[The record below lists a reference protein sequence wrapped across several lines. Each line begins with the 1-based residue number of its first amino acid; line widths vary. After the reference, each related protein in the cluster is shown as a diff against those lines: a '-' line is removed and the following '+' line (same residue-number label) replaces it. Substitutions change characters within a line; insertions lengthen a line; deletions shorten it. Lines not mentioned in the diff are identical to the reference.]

1 MSRPELTGGPTRSMD
16 SLRLAL
22 PALVLILVYLVGINV
37 LGGFLGRGQK
47 DARDYF
53 LGSHAMPWWA
63 VMGSIVATETSALTF
78 LSVPGD
84 SYHSGFTFLQ
94 LVFGYVV
101 GRIAV
106 SFLVLPAYFEGE
118 LSTAYQLLEKRFGG
132 FARRATSLL
141 FIVTRVMAAGVRLA
155 VPAIP
160 IALILDVPVWAAILL
175 LAAGT
180 ALYTFLGGI
189 KAVIWIDLIQVVI
202 YLSGAALALVV
213 LLRRIPGGF
222 SGALAA
228 NAHAGQPVH
237 LFVFEFD
244 LGKPYTIWA
253 GVLGGAFLSMASHG
267 ADQLIVQRLL
277 ACRSLKDARKALIG
291 SGFLILLQMALF
303 TAIGIGLFAFF
314 AGRPIG
320 GAGGFRSPDEIFPSF
335 IVRDLPGILSAYLVA
350 GIFSAAMCSES
361 SALNALAS
369 ALTLDLVGPLWG
381 SRHLEGRRGL
391 LLGRA
396 LTLFWAALL
405 ALLAIGFTRVAQSQ
419 PAVQVALGLV
429 SVTAGG
435 LLGAFLL
442 ALYAR
447 RANQSD
453 ALAAIAGST
462 LFMLALWL
470 GSKGWIDLPLGRRI
484 AWPWYSLL
492 GSALAFSA
500 GSLLSLRHSA
510 PKRPG

>member
-1 MSRPELTGGPTRSMD
+1 ME

-37 LGGFLGRGQK
+37 LGGILGRGQK

-84 SYHSGFTFLQ
+84 AYHSGFTFLQ
-94 LVFGYVV
+94 LVFGYIV

-106 SFLVLPAYFEGE
+106 SFLLLPAYFEGE
-118 LSTAYQLLEKRFGG
+118 LSTAYQLLEKRFGVS
-132 FARRATSLL
+132 ARRATSLL
-141 FIVTRVMAAGVRLA
+141 FMVTRVMAAGVRLA

-160 IALILDVPVWAAILL
+160 IALILDVPVWAAILV

-189 KAVIWIDLIQVVI
+189 KAVIWIDLVQVVI
-202 YLSGAALALVV
+202 YLSGAALALAV

-222 SGALAA
+222 SGALTS
-228 NAHAGQPVH
+228 NALAGQPVH
-237 LFVFEFD
+237 LFVFDFD
-244 LGKPYTIWA
+244 LARPYTIWA
-253 GVLGGAFLSMASHG
+253 GVLGGAFLTMASHG

-277 ACRSLKDARKALIG
+277 ACRSLRDAQKALVG
-291 SGFLILLQMALF
+291 SGFLILLQMTLF
-303 TAIGIGLFAFF
+303 TAIGICLFAFF
-314 AGRPIG
+314 GGRPV
-320 GAGGFRSPDEIFPSF
+320 GAVGGFGSPDAIFPSF
-335 IVRDLPGILSAYLVA
+335 IVRDLPGVLSAYLVA

-369 ALTLDLVGPLWG
+369 ALTHDLVEPLWG
-381 SRHLEGRRGL
+381 SSRFEGRRGL
-391 LLGRA
+391 RLGRA
-396 LTLFWAALL
+396 LTVFWTVLL

-419 PAVQVALGLV
+419 PAVQVGLGLI

-442 ALYAR
+442 ARYAH
-447 RANQSD
+447 RANQTD
-453 ALAAIAGST
+453 VLVAISCST

-470 GSKGWIDLPLGRRI
+470 GSKGWIALPLGRRI

-492 GSALAFSA
+492 GSALAFGG
-500 GSLLSLRHSA
+500 GSLLSLRH
-510 PKRPG
+510 PKTLPPGQAFPARRL

>member
-1 MSRPELTGGPTRSMD
+1 MNNAASME
-16 SLRLAL
+16 SFRLAL
-22 PALVLILVYLVGINV
+22 PALVLILVYLVGINI

-53 LGSHAMPWWA
+53 LGGHAMPWWA

-84 SYHSGFTFLQ
+84 AYSSGFTFLQ

-106 SFLVLPAYFEGE
+106 SFLLLPAYFQGE
-118 LSTAYQLLEKRFGG
+118 LATAYQLLEKRFGPST
-132 FARRATSLL
+132 RRATSLL
-141 FIVTRVMAAGVRLA
+141 FMGTRVMAAGVRLA

-160 IALILDVPVWAAILL
+160 IALLLGVPVWAAILI
-175 LAAGT
+175 LAGGT
-180 ALYTFLGGI
+180 AIYTFLGGI
-189 KAVIWIDLIQVVI
+189 KAVIWIDLIQVAI
-202 YLSGAALALVV
+202 YLSGAALALAV
-213 LLRRIPGGF
+213 LLRHIDGGL
-222 SGALAA
+222 SGAFVA
-228 NAHAGQPVH
+228 NAAAGHPVA
-237 LFVFEFD
+237 LFVFDFD
-244 LGKPYTIWA
+244 LSRPYTIWA

-277 ACRSLKDARKALIG
+277 ACRGLRDAQKALIG
-291 SGFLILLQMALF
+291 SGFLILLQMGLF
-303 TAIGIGLFAFF
+303 VCLGVGLFAFF
-314 AGRPIG
+314 HGRPIG
-320 GAGGFRSPDEIFPSF
+320 PFPGGFGSPDEIFPTF
-335 IVRDLPGILSAYLVA
+335 IVGHLPGILSAYLVA

-369 ALTLDLVGPLWG
+369 ALTHDLVGPLWG
-381 SRHLEGRRGL
+381 HGRLEGRGGL

-396 LTLFWAALL
+396 LTLFWTALL
-405 ALLAIGFTRVAQSQ
+405 ALLAIGFTRLAQSQ

-447 RANQSD
+447 RANQAD
-453 ALAAIAGST
+453 ALAAIAGAT

-470 GSKGWIDLPLGRRI
+470 GSKGWIDLPLGRKI

-492 GSALAFSA
+492 GSALAFA
-500 GSLLSLRHSA
+500 TGSLLSLRHPAAQRA
-510 PKRPG
+510 PSF